1 MAVDVSALLA
11 DFAALLGDYRAT
23 QAKAAPS
30 AANLRCEDCE
40 GCSGCRF
47 CNGCRDCTGCT
58 NCEACVGCDR
68 CTRCRGCEGCVDGNQ
83 LEHCRGCERSEQLV
97 LCLDCSQCS
106 HCIACVGLVGEEHCI
121 LNHRYD
127 RKDFFRLAKA
137 LKAHLDKSGSAGLFA
152 TPAADAPA
160 GGFSV
165 DTLQRRILGRV
176 DVPTDGAR
184 LADADADTAETDAAA
199 VDDAS
204 PWIAAAL
211 GEVARV
217 EAAAQ
222 LRPLAYGIV
231 SWGEAASDETRP
243 VTRGA
248 PAQAAVVETSDADA
262 KGENAAPAATRDVAS
277 TDADADAEV
286 DAD

>member
-40 GCSGCRF
+40 ACSGCRF

-58 NCEACVGCDR
+58 YCEASVGCDT
-68 CTRCRGCEGCVDGNQ
+68 CTRCRGCEACTDGNQ

-97 LCLDCSQCS
+97 LCLDCRECS

-121 LNHRYD
+121 LNRRYD

-137 LKAHLDKSGSAGLFA
+137 LKTHLEASGSAGLFA

-165 DTLQRRILGRV
+165 DALQRTILGRV
-176 DVPTDGAR
+176 ASPTDTA
-184 LADADADTAETDAAA
+184 LTTASADDDATTGDA

-211 GEVARV
+211 AEVARV
-217 EAAAQ
+217 EAPPQ
-222 LRPLAYGIV
+222 VRPLAYGIV
-231 SWGEAASDETRP
+231 SWGGEDTGDEPRP

-248 PAQAAVVETSDADA
+248 SPRAAEAPVLKDGSAADRAEASAQ
-262 KGENAAPAATRDVAS
+262 
-277 TDADADAEV
+277 TDAEAD
-286 DAD
+286 